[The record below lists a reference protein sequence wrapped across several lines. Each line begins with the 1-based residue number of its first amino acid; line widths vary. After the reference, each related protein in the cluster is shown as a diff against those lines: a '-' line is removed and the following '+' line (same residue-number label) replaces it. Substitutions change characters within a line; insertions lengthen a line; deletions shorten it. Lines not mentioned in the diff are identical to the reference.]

1 VTITKKK
8 ASVSLAEKEK
18 NRKGGAPKKDI
29 KRELDIRVRLN
40 ATERYLMDTRAKTA
54 GLKTSDWVRAALKR
68 AKVVPRLGKEELNIL
83 RTLTGM
89 ANNLN
94 QLTKLAHTHGLL
106 IVASKCMALLTAID
120 KTLRSINDDGRQ
132 DHDR

>member
-1 VTITKKK
+1 MTVTKMK

-18 NRKGGAPKKDI
+18 NRKGGAPKKEI

-40 ATERYLMDTRAKTA
+40 ATERYLMDIRAKTA
-54 GLKTSDWVRAALKR
+54 GLKTSDWVRAALKS
-68 AKVVPRLGKEELNIL
+68 AKVVPRLGKEELNAL
-83 RTLTGM
+83 RMLAGM

-94 QLTKLAHTHGLL
+94 QLTRLAHINGLL
-106 IVASKCMALLTAID
+106 ILAYKCMALLKEID
-120 KTLRSINDDGRQ
+120 KTLRSINNDGRQ

>member
-1 VTITKKK
+1 MTVKKMK
-8 ASVSLAEKEK
+8 ASFSLAEKGK
-18 NRKGGAPKKDI
+18 NRKGGAPKKEI

-40 ATERYLMDTRAKTA
+40 VTERYLMDIRAKTA

-68 AKVVPRLGKEELNIL
+68 AKVVPRLGKEELNAL
-83 RTLTGM
+83 RMLAGM

-94 QLTKLAHTHGLL
+94 QLTRLAHINGLL
-106 IVASKCMALLTAID
+106 ILAYKCMALLKEID
-120 KTLRSINDDGRQ
+120 KTLRSINNDGRQ

>member
-1 VTITKKK
+1 MTITKKK

-18 NRKGGAPKKDI
+18 NRKGGAPKKNI

-40 ATERYLMDTRAKTA
+40 ATERYLMDARAKTA
-54 GLKTSDWVRAALKR
+54 GLKISDWVRAALKS

-94 QLTKLAHTHGLL
+94 QLIKLAHTHGLL
-106 IVASKCMALLTAID
+106 IVVSKCMTLLAAID

>member
-1 VTITKKK
+1 MK

-18 NRKGGAPKKDI
+18 NRKGGAPKKEI

-40 ATERYLMDTRAKTA
+40 VTERYLMDIRAKTA

-68 AKVVPRLGKEELNIL
+68 AKVVPRLGKEELNAL
-83 RTLTGM
+83 RMLAGM

-94 QLTKLAHTHGLL
+94 QLTRLAHINGLL
-106 IVASKCMALLTAID
+106 ILAYKCMALLKEID
-120 KTLRSINDDGRQ
+120 KTLRSINNDGRQ